1 MFKDRK
7 KLMIIIKTAILL
19 GIAVVAFF
27 AGKRVGAA
35 TAQPGSQSDPLVTL
49 SYLEKR
55 LKDGGIS
62 QGNGESAS
70 FEAVT
75 LVKGSKLTLSNGS
88 EAVVIEGNGTVFGG
102 DLINLTG
109 GEAFKEGTNVVL
121 YSDYLA
127 AGSGR
132 GIKALGKMKIYVK
145 GVYSLE

>member
-1 MFKDRK
+1 MFRDRK

-19 GIAVVAFF
+19 GIAVVVFF
-27 AGKRVGAA
+27 AGKSVGAA

-62 QGNGESAS
+62 QNSTDSAS
-70 FEAVT
+70 FEAVS
-75 LVKGSKLTLSNGS
+75 LAKGDRLTLDDGT
-88 EAVVIEGNGTVFGG
+88 EAVVIQGNGKVFGKE
-102 DLINLTG
+102 LINLTG

-127 AGSGR
+127 VGTGR
-132 GIKALGKMKIYVK
+132 GIAALGKMQVYVK
-145 GVYSLE
+145 GGYSLN